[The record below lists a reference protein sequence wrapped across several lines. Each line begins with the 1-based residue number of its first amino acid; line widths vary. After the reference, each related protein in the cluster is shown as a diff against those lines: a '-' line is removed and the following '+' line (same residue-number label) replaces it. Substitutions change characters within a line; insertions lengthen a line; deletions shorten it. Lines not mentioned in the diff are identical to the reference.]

1 MATPAQLLEAGAFLP
16 TTAKLKENDGIDTVS
31 ARSYTHPALADP
43 IVRLTA
49 DNLATGDDIMMEFL
63 GFSEPTVAGP
73 IAKQRRQ
80 ALGFPGWALVHDPDH
95 AKYALELVKEFRKE
109 IRRANSKP
117 GHAWEGLTEIANRLG
132 KSVAHFL
139 PSFWEQTGREFI
151 AVGNATYA
159 SRAFGKAREA
169 ESVHG
174 LSVDENLRQDS
185 FLEFALAGCVSA
197 KALTQYGK
205 DLLVAHEPI
214 AAWEFMKNLTV
225 RRTLGGLP
233 PWTNACKDLA
243 PLIKAAGK
251 DPKEELPALLELMI
265 ESPSMNR
272 AAMGFWKS
280 ASPHIKTLATNKPKV
295 AGILLNLIPK
305 ASSWSDPE
313 IWQWLENLKSWG
325 ILENAWKTDIPE
337 EAGPNDGPA
346 AWFHRLLEANAK
358 CPQMA
363 YDILIEMADRL
374 IADKTPVNLYTSY
387 RWTKDDQRVDLDL
400 LDLALSL
407 KIPVADPAAN
417 LEIDL
422 VHWAT
427 NATGDK
433 GAKDR
438 PRDPLF
444 VKNDK
449 RFTQTLFDAVDP
461 AFGSA
466 EFENAAIGKEALKE
480 AREAWLLTTLDV
492 LCSGG
497 MPDFDDKQA
506 SFVKKTRPETF
517 QEFPKAAAKLKK
529 LDPIPALINTLQ
541 TLIPTEYAWPKLEE
555 VVDSFNGPHKLTD
568 DLNLPK
574 NKLLIC
580 GSFPDAIVSDGIKAV
595 VVRGD
600 EIIFEAELNLP
611 KNKKLISLQ
620 YLDSDLKVVA
630 EHNYRAEHFWNS
642 KPKVSDTAYSNSKK
656 HLTDPVMHLTDG
668 GTLTGQY
675 VIHAGDSE
683 HLTETDP
690 SPFLHDGNDYWKYG
704 WDENYN
710 ELSCREYDPSTSKT
724 GRKSL
729 PKFFEDFA
737 KHGTKLN
744 LHNMQLLSYP
754 GLVDHSPLG
763 AVKGHIGF
771 RVRNDEAGNHECESI
786 DGRTWSGTK
795 KQDHPSALLQQPGTQ
810 KVLPMIFQDSY
821 RGFEGSVL
829 SADGEFRSVVFS
841 DHHDTYFQG
850 HATTYPGP
858 FWHVLKVR
866 DLATSKLLRKITRKQ
881 AQTLVDAAAK
891 DMQQK
896 KSKSDKTV
904 SVKNLN
910 DAIRKTF
917 PKLKDSRLQ
926 EGIRSIILRY
936 ERRSRE
942 LQQQIENRDPKKAG
956 KTNVPNVE
964 DKKIMATIRQLG
976 KHVYGSQAINLSA
989 GIADSAAFLRGETKS
1004 FRSSMATVP
1013 IVAALLEHLPAKI
1026 WSLFWKQADETH
1038 DEWRSTFQCVL
1049 DAGLCDLPGSFRMFT
1064 IESKDT
1070 LPFPVPNQDDDEEEE
1085 EDSDLAFSWIKG
1097 QSRFLISK
1105 DWRSY
1110 TILEYSKTG
1119 EFIELKGVKQ
1129 GSDDTVFN
1137 NTVFDNQWSGKQLKE
1152 FLAGSAKHL
1161 RQYPKL
1167 SLISELAADLKI
1179 SVAEVSLIWFG
1190 FPKLDAYE
1198 ANFMPKHLRTAM
1210 KLKTK
1215 EASAAKEA
1223 LKMIEPE
1230 VRMNLLVEALDGQI
1244 AELWQDPPV
1253 AFGQRL
1259 KAAYQ
1264 NVQPDVSLIPTEH
1277 SETFGKLLG
1286 YGVNRSQLMKALSSP
1301 ADHPVFSPKVK
1312 SSFQL
1317 DKDNTEL
1324 VHRPAE
1330 ANFTAEILQNS
1341 ALCIAWLSYILPV
1354 GHSSLEKLQPLYE
1367 ALVKALSNPNLL
1379 IEANAS
1385 YLWEL
1390 EDDKAR
1396 KNLIAAVYG
1405 KLKRQK
1411 GILIADDG
1419 TAVATLT
1426 NNMAHRAFRPAKLA
1440 KAADYQKA
1448 QQQLDASVTKEYVQ
1462 RCDAIWLTKLV
1473 REKNF
1478 STIVSRL
1485 QSTKVAE
1492 GQYET
1497 NPVHSCPA
1505 LIKKVAKKAAK
1516 SKELSDEGA
1525 TYYLQLLCLPDPT
1538 DRNVKIWNNW
1548 TAATLKKA
1556 SNELLESN
1564 LVLEAKRARAGRK
1577 LFLPGGWEA
1586 LKAPHLPLETW
1597 KLPLFNMYRDT
1608 HDRATPVLPLI
1619 VPLQPVHTLFEAG
1632 WKRITSG
1639 DEPRYEE
1646 V

>member
-1 MATPAQLLEAGAFLP
+1 MATPAQLLEAGAFLAP
-16 TTAKLKENDGIDTVS
+16 TAKLKDHDGIDTVS
-31 ARSYTHPALADP
+31 ARSYMHPALADP

-63 GFSEPTVAGP
+63 GFGEPTVAGP

-95 AKYALELVKEFRKE
+95 ARYALELVKEFRKE
-109 IRRANSKP
+109 VRRANSKP
-117 GHAWEGLTEIANRLG
+117 GHAWEGLTEIAKRLG

-151 AVGNATYA
+151 AVGNANYA

-174 LSVDENLRQDS
+174 LSVDEDLRQES

-251 DPKEELPALLELMI
+251 DPKQELPTLLELMI

-280 ASPHIKTLATNKPKV
+280 ASPHIKTLAAKKPKV

-305 ASSWSDPE
+305 SSSWSDPE
-313 IWQWLENLKSWG
+313 IWSWLENLKSWG
-325 ILENAWKTDIPE
+325 ILENAWKTDISE

-346 AWFHRLLEANAK
+346 AWFHRLLEANSK
-358 CPQMA
+358 CSA
-363 YDILIEMADRL
+363 ITYDVLTSMSDRL
-374 IADKTPVNLYTSY
+374 ISDGTSLDLYTTH
-387 RWTKDDQRVDLDL
+387 RWSKKQQNVDLDL

-407 KIPVADPAAN
+407 KIPVADPSGELTICLASWASGSSRDKAA
-417 LEIDL
+417 I
-422 VHWAT
+422 V
-427 NATGDK
+427 
-433 GAKDR
+433 R

-444 VKNDK
+444 VKQDK
-449 RFTQTLFDAVDP
+449 RFAQNLVDAVDEV
-461 AFGSA
+461 AGDNH
-466 EFENAAIGKEALKE
+466 FENVAQGKVALKD
-480 AREAWLLTTLDV
+480 AREAWLMKTLDL
-492 LCSGG
+492 LCDGG

-506 SFVKKTRPETF
+506 SFVKKTRPATF

-529 LDPIPALINTLQ
+529 LDPLPALINTLK
-541 TLIPTEYAWPKLEE
+541 TFVPAEYAWPKLEE
-555 VVDSFNGPHKLTD
+555 VVDGLIGPHSLSDEIGK
-568 DLNLPK
+568 PK
-574 NKLLIC
+574 SKLLIC

-600 EIIFEAELNLP
+600 EIIFETELKLP
-611 KNKKLISLQ
+611 KNKKLIGLQ
-620 YLDSDLKVVA
+620 YLDEDLKVIVK
-630 EHNYRAEHFWNS
+630 NGYRAEHFWNS
-642 KPKVSDTAYSNSKK
+642 KPKVSEAAYNDSKQDLK
-656 HLTDPVMHLTDG
+656 GPVLHLDG
-668 GTLTGQY
+668 GGTFTGHH
-675 VIHAGDSE
+675 VLHSGDSQY
-683 HLTETDP
+683 LTNSQP
-690 SPFLHDGNDYWKYG
+690 GPFFHDGMNCWKFG
-704 WDENYN
+704 WDESYN
-710 ELSCREYDPSTSKT
+710 EQASREYDVGTAKT

-729 PKFFEDFA
+729 PTFFEDFA

-744 LHNMQLLSYP
+744 LQQMQLQHYP
-754 GLVDHSPLG
+754 GLVEGSPLG
-763 AVKGHIGF
+763 TENGFVGF
-771 RVRNDEAGNHECESI
+771 RSRTDEGGNHECESI
-786 DGRTWSGTK
+786 DGRKWSGSKEQRQPTN
-795 KQDHPSALLQQPGTQ
+795 LLTQPGT
-810 KVLPMIFQDSY
+810 KRLLPMVTEETY
-821 RGFEGSVL
+821 RGFECQI
-829 SADGEFRSVVFS
+829 RSTDSEYRAITFT
-841 DHHDTYFQG
+841 DKHDTYFQG
-850 HATTYPGP
+850 HVATYPDM
-858 FWHVLKVR
+858 FWHVLKIR
-866 DLATSKLLRKITRKQ
+866 DLETSKQLRKLNRKQ
-881 AQTLVDAAAK
+881 VQTLVDAAAK
-891 DMQQK
+891 DQQGQK
-896 KSKSDKTV
+896 RTKPGQLI

-910 DAIRKTF
+910 TAIKKTF
-917 PKLKDSRLQ
+917 PKLTDSRLQ
-926 EGIRSIILRY
+926 EAIQSIVLRY

-942 LQQQIENRDPKKAG
+942 LLQQIKNRDPKTAD
-956 KTNVPNVE
+956 KTSVPNVE
-964 DKKIMATIRQLG
+964 DKKIVATIRQLG
-976 KHVYGSQAINLSA
+976 KHVYGSQAMNLSV

-1004 FRSSMATVP
+1004 SRSSMATVA
-1013 IVAALLEHLPAKI
+1013 IIAALLEHLPAKV
-1026 WSLFWKQADETH
+1026 WGLFWKQADETH

-1070 LPFPVPNQDDDEEEE
+1070 LPFPVPNQDDDEED
-1085 EDSDLAFSWIKG
+1085 DSDLAFSWIKG

-1129 GSDDTVFN
+1129 DSDDT
-1137 NTVFDNQWSGKQLKE
+1137 TFDNQWSGKQLKE
-1152 FLAGSAKHL
+1152 FLTGSAEHL
-1161 RQYPKL
+1161 HQYPKL
-1167 SLISELAADLKI
+1167 SFISELAADLKI

-1230 VRMNLLVEALDGQI
+1230 VRMDLLTEALDGKI

-1253 AFGQRL
+1253 TFGQRL

-1264 NVQPDVSLIPTEH
+1264 NAQPDVSLIPTEH

-1286 YGVNRSQLMKALSSP
+1286 YGVNRSELMKALSSP

-1317 DKDNTEL
+1317 DKDNTGL

-1354 GHSSLEKLQPLYE
+1354 GHSSLKKLQPLYE

-1379 IEANAS
+1379 IQASAS

-1396 KNLIAAVYG
+1396 ENLIATVYG
-1405 KLKRQK
+1405 KPKRQK
-1411 GILIADDG
+1411 GILLADDG
-1419 TAVATLT
+1419 TAVAALT
-1426 NNMAHRAFRPAKLA
+1426 NNMAHRAFRPAQLA
-1440 KAADYQKA
+1440 KAADYTKV
-1448 QQQLDASVTKEYVQ
+1448 QQQLDASATREYVQ
-1462 RCDAIWLTKLV
+1462 RCDAIWLVKLV
-1473 REKNF
+1473 REKSF
-1478 STIVSRL
+1478 ATIVSRL
-1485 QSTKVAE
+1485 QSTKVPE

-1505 LIKKVAKKAAK
+1505 LVKKVAKA
-1516 SKELSDEGA
+1516 KELSEEGA
-1525 TYYLQLLCLPDPT
+1525 AYYLQLLCLPDPT
-1538 DRNVKIWNNW
+1538 DRNVKRWNNW
-1548 TAATLKKA
+1548 TPATLKKA

-1608 HDRATPVLPLI
+1608 YDRATPVLPLI